1 MHIWKT
7 IRQLRDLT
15 PVPLDMALKAL
26 RPDNPR
32 EFILRLYNKGWL
44 LGEFYPSQLLLDMVN
59 HTLEARKAGVI
70 KDAVPLHPPEKQLCP
85 LESAPNLSDSSSWER
100 IYILRE
106 DLLAIRVLFRYEQ
119 WRKRR
124 TSRKRATVASAPPAA
139 TPPPAANHQSDQQT
153 ALRRG
158 EKVYHGRREITEAF
172 NKYSGKKVIGW
183 PAIRL
188 KREQGLNI
196 VYEPHGQKKVPALDH
211 YDLLEFFDLLPR

>member
-7 IRQLRDLT
+7 IKALRDCT

-106 DLLAIRVLFRYEQ
+106 DLLAIRVLSRYEQ

-124 TSRKRATVASAPPAA
+124 TNRKRATIVSALPAT
-139 TPPPAANHQSDQQT
+139 TPPPAADQQT
-153 ALRRG
+153 ALHRG
-158 EKVYHGRREITEAF
+158 EKVYRGQKEITEAF
-172 NKYSGKKVIGW
+172 NKHSGKKAIGW

-188 KREQGLNI
+188 KREQCLNI
-196 VYEPHGQKKVPALDH
+196 VYEPHGLKEVPTLDH
-211 YDLLEFFDLLPR
+211 YDLLDFFDLLPR

>member
-7 IRQLRDLT
+7 IKELPDCT

-26 RPDNPR
+26 RPDDPR

-85 LESAPNLSDSSSWER
+85 LEGAPNLSDPATWER

-106 DLLAIRVLFRYEQ
+106 KLLALRVPFRYEQ

-124 TSRKRATVASAPPAA
+124 TNRKRATIASAPPAN
-139 TPPPAANHQSDQQT
+139 TRPPAADQQP

-158 EKVYHGRREITEAF
+158 DNVYRKRQEITDAY
-172 NKYSGKKVIGW
+172 NKHSGKKAIKW

-188 KREQGLNI
+188 KREQGLKI
-196 VYEPHGQKKVPALDH
+196 VYELHGQKKVPTLDH
-211 YDLLEFFDLLPR
+211 YDLLDFFDLLPR

>member
-7 IRQLRDLT
+7 IRQLRDCT

-85 LESAPNLSDSSSWER
+85 LESVPNLSDPATWER

-106 DLLAIRVLFRYEQ
+106 ELLALRVPFRYEQ

-124 TSRKRATVASAPPAA
+124 TSRKRATIASAPPAA
-139 TPPPAANHQSDQQT
+139 TPPPAADHQPGQREARKGGRPPSQLYLGIEALYLKKLAAGET
-153 ALRRG
+153 ALLQPQAGPAFMEELRRAVNG
-158 EKVYHGRREITEAF
+158 PEV
-172 NKYSGKKVIGW
+172 
-183 PAIRL
+183 
-188 KREQGLNI
+188 
-196 VYEPHGQKKVPALDH
+196 
-211 YDLLEFFDLLPR
+211 